1 MRGRSPL
8 VPSPQPFIGVF
19 CRYQAWLTRLR
30 GAWAKEHVMKVVKG
44 FTLIELMIV
53 VAIIGI
59 LAAIAVPAYSDYVL
73 RGKLAEA
80 YSVLADQRVKME
92 QYYQDQRTYQGAC
105 AAGTVAP
112 WPPAGLKYFDAP
124 ACTIAAQTYTIT
136 LTGKA
141 SEGLNGFTFT
151 INESN
156 VRTSAGPG
164 AWGSQPDCWLRKKGQ
179 C

>member
-1 MRGRSPL
+1 
-8 VPSPQPFIGVF
+8 
-19 CRYQAWLTRLR
+19 
-30 GAWAKEHVMKVVKG
+30 MKAVKG

-59 LAAIAVPAYSDYVL
+59 LAAIAVPAYSDYVM

-80 YSVLADQRVKME
+80 YAVLADQRVKME
-92 QYYQDQRTYQGAC
+92 QYYQDQRSYTGAC
-105 AAGTVAP
+105 TAGTVAP

-136 LTGKA
+136 LNGKA
-141 SEGLNGFTFT
+141 SEGLTGFQFT
-151 INESN
+151 INQSN
-156 VRTSAGPG
+156 ARTSKGPG
-164 AWGSQPDCWLRKKGQ
+164 TWGTKGDCWLRKKAT

>member
-1 MRGRSPL
+1 
-8 VPSPQPFIGVF
+8 
-19 CRYQAWLTRLR
+19 
-30 GAWAKEHVMKVVKG
+30 MKAVKG

-59 LAAIAVPAYSDYVL
+59 LSAIAVPAYNDYVL

-80 YSVLADQRVKME
+80 YAVLGDQRVRME
-92 QYYQDQRTYQGAC
+92 QYYQDARTYTGAC

-112 WPPAGLKYFDAP
+112 WPPGGMKYFDAP
-124 ACTIAAQTYTIT
+124 ACTIAAQTYTLT
-136 LTGKA
+136 LTGRA
-141 SEGLNGFTFT
+141 SEGLGGFTFT

-164 AWGSQPDCWLRKKGQ
+164 DWGTMTDCWLRKKGH